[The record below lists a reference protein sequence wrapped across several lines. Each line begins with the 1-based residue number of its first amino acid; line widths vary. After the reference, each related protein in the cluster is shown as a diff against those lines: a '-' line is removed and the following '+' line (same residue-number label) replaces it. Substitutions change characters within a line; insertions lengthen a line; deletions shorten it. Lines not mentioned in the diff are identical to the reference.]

1 MSRALKFM
9 KKVPRSDLRAE
20 LVRGIIIM
28 TVRLEG
34 NLASDGYQSW
44 SISMLRKHHDLLNR
58 QCRWWDKREG
68 SNA

>member
-9 KKVPRSDLRAE
+9 KKVPREDLRAE
-20 LVRGIIIM
+20 LVIGIIKM

-34 NLASDGYQSW
+34 HLASDGYKSW
-44 SISMLRKHHDLLNR
+44 SLSMLRKHHDLLNT
-58 QCRWWDKREG
+58 QCKWWDKREG